1 MRRLHAYLPRGIS
14 RARTAPSLKRLS
26 TIVPSS
32 SKSETVPDP
41 SANGGGDNALLATLQ
56 RMERELQALR
66 MQQET
71 HAATFQRYLDAEGYG
86 FLIAI
91 GGVAAGIAIVVF
103 AT

>member
-1 MRRLHAYLPRGIS
+1 
-14 RARTAPSLKRLS
+14 
-26 TIVPSS
+26 
-32 SKSETVPDP
+32 
-41 SANGGGDNALLATLQ
+41 
-56 RMERELQALR
+56 MERELQALR